1 MNPYKILNLDRNCT
15 KKDIKLAYRKL
26 ALKYHPDK
34 ATGDKKIAEEKF
46 KEISEAYQILIDD
59 NRRNQY
65 DLTGNMDDIFLD
77 ANELFET
84 FFSEFDPELKL
95 FVMSTYKNFNEAMD
109 KTNDKSFLKVISNM
123 NTSNLIKDSSRL
135 ITEYFLAKS
144 ENNEKNQNIK
154 TDDSGYND
162 IILDEKQLTKF
173 NNIQLS
179 IDDYFIKNT
188 YSIKITDGNFFTNYK
203 LSTEYK
209 EHKIQYKDKLYNI
222 SFVDKVHPVLKRVNG
237 YDLLANIPIGIED
250 YREGFLFILNFAN
263 INQSLK
269 IDKTMIFKFKNKG
282 FPIWSK
288 NIHGDLYVNFYLMF
302 DKPRYY
308 PEILSNFTKKN
319 AGFDV
324 ILDNLNIYD

>member
-1 MNPYKILNLDRNCT
+1 MNPYKTLNLDKNCT

-34 ATGDKKIAEEKF
+34 ASGDKKIAEEKF

-59 NRRNQY
+59 NRRKQY
-65 DLTGNMDDIFLD
+65 DLTGDMDNIFLD
-77 ANELFET
+77 ANELFEN

-109 KTNDKSFLKVISNM
+109 KTDDKSLLKVISNM
-123 NTSNLIKDSSRL
+123 NTSSLIKDSTRL

-144 ENNEKNQNIK
+144 ENNEKINVK
-154 TDDSGYND
+154 TDDLDYSD
-162 IILDEKQLTKF
+162 IILDSKQLTKF

-179 IDDYFIKNT
+179 IDDYFIKNM
-188 YSIKITDGNFFTNYK
+188 YNIKITDFDCSTSYK

-209 EHKIQYKDKLYNI
+209 EHKIRYKNKLYNV
-222 SFVDKVHPVLKRVNG
+222 SFMDKEHSILKRVNG
-237 YDLLANIPIGIED
+237 YDLLANIPIGLED
-250 YREGFLFILNFAN
+250 YRDGFLFIFNFAN

-269 IDKTMIFKFKNKG
+269 LNKTMILKFKNKG

-288 NIHGDLYVNFYLMF
+288 NTYGDLYVNFYLML

-308 PEILSNFTKKN
+308 PEILSNFIKKN
-319 AGFDV
+319 AGLDV